1 MAGWLDRFQQKHTW
15 AGFPI
20 AVIYKYADDQG
31 NYLAALITYYGFLS
45 LFPLLLLLSTV
56 LGFALSGNPELQQQI
71 LDSTLSQFP
80 VIGEQLGDPHGLKS
94 GGIGLV
100 VGILG
105 TIYGG
110 MGVAQAMQ
118 NAMNIVWSVPR
129 IKRPNPILLRLR
141 SLLLLGTVGLA
152 VLGTTVLSA
161 LGSSASAFGADLG
174 AGVKV
179 LLTALA
185 VVLNAGIFVLA
196 FKVATARGLA
206 VRDIVPGALIA
217 ALVWQLL
224 QSFGAAYIGHV
235 VKNASA
241 TNGVFALVLGLIA
254 WLFIEAVAVVL
265 GVEVNVVRAQ
275 HLHPRALMTPFTD
288 NVDLTHADERAYAQ
302 LAESQQS
309 KGFQSVDVSFDKTE
323 PATSTDS
330 ARDP

>member
-1 MAGWLDRFQQKHTW
+1 LDRFQRKHTW

-20 AVIYKYADDQG
+20 AVVYKYADDQG

-45 LFPLLLLLSTV
+45 LFPFLLLLSTV
-56 LGFALSGNPELQQQI
+56 LGFALAGDPGLQHQI

-80 VIGEQLGDPHGLKS
+80 VIGEQLGDPQGLK
-94 GGIGLV
+94 GGGFGLLI
-100 VGILG
+100 GILG
-105 TIYGG
+105 TIYGA
-110 MGVAQAMQ
+110 MGVAQAVQ
-118 NAMNIVWSVPR
+118 NAMNIIWSVPR
-129 IKRPNPILLRLR
+129 LKRPNPILLRLR
-141 SLLLLGTVGLA
+141 SLLLIATVGLA

-161 LGSSASAFGADLG
+161 LGSSAAAFGADLG
-174 AGVKV
+174 AGVQIAF
-179 LLTALA
+179 TGLA

-206 VRDIVPGALIA
+206 VRDIIPGALVA

-224 QSFGAAYIGHV
+224 QSFGAAYIGQV

-254 WLFIEAVAVVL
+254 FLFIEAVAIVL

-275 HLHPRALMTPFTD
+275 RLHPRALMTPFTD

-302 LAESQQS
+302 YAEAQQS
-309 KGFQSVDVSFDKTE
+309 KGFQTVDVSFDK
-323 PATSTDS
+323 PPGPDKI
-330 ARDP
+330 D

>member
-1 MAGWLDRFQQKHTW
+1 MAGWLDRFQQKHAW

-20 AVIYKYADDQG
+20 AVVYKYADDQG

-56 LGFALSGNPELQQQI
+56 LGFALAGNPELQHQI

-80 VIGEQLGDPHGLKS
+80 VIGEQLGDPQGLRS
-94 GGIGLV
+94 GGVGLV

-129 IKRPNPILLRLR
+129 NRRPNPILLRLR
-141 SLLLLGTVGLA
+141 SLLLLATVGLA

-161 LGSSASAFGADLG
+161 LGSSAGAFGADLG
-174 AGVKV
+174 GGVKV
-179 LLTALA
+179 AVTALA

-309 KGFQSVDVSFDKTE
+309 KGFQSVDVSFEKPPAPDKT
-323 PATSTDS
+323 P
-330 ARDP
+330 